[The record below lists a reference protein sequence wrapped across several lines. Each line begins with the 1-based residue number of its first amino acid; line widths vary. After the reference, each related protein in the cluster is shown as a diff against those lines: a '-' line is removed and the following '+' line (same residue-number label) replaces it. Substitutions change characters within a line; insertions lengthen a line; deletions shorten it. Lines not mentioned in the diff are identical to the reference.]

1 MTAPTAKTAIDSTL
15 AAFLTETFESVQGI
29 YLDRGTSLFETLA
42 EISADEASIPVSDRC
57 ASIAGQTEHLR
68 FYIEV
73 LARYLA
79 GEEVSG
85 VDWDGSWWLTAV
97 TAEEW
102 DALRARLRAE
112 YDRVRAM
119 ILAVPDWTARDGDP
133 LGEAVAIVVHTA
145 YHLGEIRQACCTVK
159 R

>member
-15 AAFLTETFESVQGI
+15 AALLTETFESVQGI

-42 EISADEASIPVSDRC
+42 EISAEEASIPVSDRC
-57 ASIAGQTEHLR
+57 ASIAGQTEHVR

-79 GEEVSG
+79 GEEVSD
-85 VDWDGSWWLTAV
+85 VDWDGSWRLTAV
-97 TAEEW
+97 TPEEW
-102 DALRARLRAE
+102 DALRTRLRTE
-112 YDRVRAM
+112 YGRIRAM
-119 ILAVPDWTARDGDP
+119 MLAVPDWTERDGDV
-133 LGEAVAIVVHTA
+133 LGEALAIVVHTA